1 MESAAKNARHSGH
14 RLRTTAALV
23 LTSLALLVI
32 FSSAMALALSA
43 RGRAGF
49 LERDGAIEHIRTAE
63 AMRVA
68 LLQYALDSDVAY
80 LTGLPGDQRRRLD
93 SEASLMGSLA
103 RERNEPASVE
113 QRRQFDEAEEEIKIY
128 LLARRDAEARGPSI
142 REVLLAS
149 SSPLNDALGA
159 AQRVIDHSA
168 QHLVRVDAA
177 ARGRMR
183 ERDLIGSI
191 AGAISL
197 IAILGGLVGLRR
209 FIIQPLLS
217 LGEAIHRFAGG
228 DKRSRVAE
236 RGPAEF
242 RCTAHMFNQMA
253 DHMVRQEE
261 QRLAFLAG
269 VSHDLRNP
277 LAALRGS
284 THLLRPGVPLPSEEK
299 VRRTMALVDRQVTR
313 MERMVADLLDAS
325 RIESGHLELR
335 LARHELRPLAEEAV
349 QLYAASSHSHQLTLH
364 SLDDELTVR
373 CDATRIEQVLN
384 NLISNAIKYSPA
396 GGPVQVTLSRA
407 DGFAAIDVID
417 RGIGIAGDE
426 LESVFTPFRR
436 TGASRETI
444 PGVGLGLW
452 VSRRIVE
459 AHGGSL
465 EVSSEL
471 GVGSTFRVRLPLIT
485 PAEAGAAEEHPSGL
499 H

>member
-1 MESAAKNARHSGH
+1 M
-14 RLRTTAALV
+14 
-23 LTSLALLVI
+23 TSLMLLVI
-32 FSSAMALALSA
+32 ISTAMLLALSV
-43 RGRAGF
+43 RGRASVE
-49 LERDGAIEHIRTAE
+49 ERDGANEHIRTAQ

-68 LLQYALDSDVAY
+68 LLHYARDSDLAY
-80 LTGLPGDQRRRLD
+80 ATKLAGDQRKRLD
-93 SEASLMGSLA
+93 SEASVMVSLA
-103 RERNEPASVE
+103 QARGVPTSDE
-113 QRRQFDEAEEEIKIY
+113 QRRHLTDAEEKIKTY
-128 LLARRDAEARGPSI
+128 FLARRDAEARGLST

-149 SSPLNDALGA
+149 SPPLNDALAA
-159 AQRVIDHSA
+159 AQRVVDFSA
-168 QHLVRVDAA
+168 QHVTRVDAA
-177 ARGRMR
+177 ARSRIR
-183 ERDLIGSI
+183 ERESIESIVGAIFLIGFL
-191 AGAISL
+191 GA
-197 IAILGGLVGLRR
+197 LVGLRR
-209 FIIQPLLS
+209 WVIQPLLC
-217 LGEAIHRFAGG
+217 LGEAIRRFAGG
-228 DKRSRVAE
+228 DKLSRVE
-236 RGPAEF
+236 EHGPAEF
-242 RCTAHMFNQMA
+242 QATAHMFNQMA

-261 QRLAFLAG
+261 QRLTFLAG

-299 VRRTMALVDRQVTR
+299 VRKTMALVDRQVTR

-335 LARHELRPLAEEAV
+335 LARHDVRPLAEEAV
-349 QLYAASSHSHQLTLH
+349 QLYAASSHSHELTLQ
-364 SLDDELTVR
+364 SLADPLTIN

-396 GGPVQVTLSRA
+396 GGPIRVTLSRD
-407 DGFAAIDVID
+407 DGFATLEVAD
-417 RGIGIAGDE
+417 RGIGIASDE

-471 GVGSTFRVRLPLIT
+471 GAGSTFRIRLPLVA
-485 PAEAGAAEEHPSGL
+485 PAGAVATEGQHSTGL